1 MVDTYR
7 CKIVKEHGKYF
18 TGIDYNGNR
27 YKIKKNEYIH
37 CKAGDDIYFYANP
50 QYGFFSIILVPVSDE
65 EAGVYN

>member
-27 YKIKKNEYIH
+27 YKIKKMNTFTVKLGMIFIFMQILNM
-37 CKAGDDIYFYANP
+37 A
-50 QYGFFSIILVPVSDE
+50 FFQ
-65 EAGVYN
+65 